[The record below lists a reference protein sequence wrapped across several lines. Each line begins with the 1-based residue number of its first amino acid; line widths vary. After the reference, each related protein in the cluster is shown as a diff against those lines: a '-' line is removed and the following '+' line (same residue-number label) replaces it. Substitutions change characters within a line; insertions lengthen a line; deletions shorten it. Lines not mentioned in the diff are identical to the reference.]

1 MLLWSGELVSAIG
14 SGLTSFGL
22 GVYGKVNK
30 MDIAKLL
37 LNPARLRILQYIEL
51 HGETTASDV
60 CQSIKDIPKATVY
73 RHTKLLQEDGLL
85 CVVKENRVRGA
96 MEKIYTV
103 NRELF
108 INDADNMSHL
118 AAGYFLG
125 LLSDIERY
133 LKNRDFDVKKD
144 MIFFNSAV
152 LNVTD
157 EEYRQML
164 DKIAS
169 VLREYVELIENRKVR
184 KLSMISSF
192 PTD

>member
-1 MLLWSGELVSAIG
+1 
-14 SGLTSFGL
+14 
-22 GVYGKVNK
+22 

-51 HGETTASDV
+51 HGEATASDV

-73 RHTKLLQEDGLL
+73 RHTKLLEEDGLL
-85 CVVKENRVRGA
+85 RVVKENRVRGA

-103 NRELF
+103 NRKLF

-125 LLSDIERY
+125 LLSDIELY

-157 EEYRQML
+157 DEYRQML

-169 VLREYVELIENRKVR
+169 VLREYMELQPIENRKVR

>member
-1 MLLWSGELVSAIG
+1 
-14 SGLTSFGL
+14 
-22 GVYGKVNK
+22 
-30 MDIAKLL
+30 MDISKLL

-51 HGETTASDV
+51 HGEATTSDV

-73 RHTKLLQEDGLL
+73 RHTKLLEDDGLL
-85 CVVKENRVRGA
+85 RVVKENRVRGA
-96 MEKIYTV
+96 MEKVYTV
-103 NRELF
+103 NRESL

-125 LLSDIERY
+125 LLGDIERY
-133 LKNRDFDVKKD
+133 LKNRDVDVKRD

-157 EEYRQML
+157 DEYRQML

-169 VLREYVELIENRKVR
+169 VLKEYLALQPTENRKAR
-184 KLSMISSF
+184 EFSMVSSF
-192 PTD
+192 PTE

>member
-1 MLLWSGELVSAIG
+1 
-14 SGLTSFGL
+14 
-22 GVYGKVNK
+22 
-30 MDIAKLL
+30 
-37 LNPARLRILQYIEL
+37 
-51 HGETTASDV
+51 
-60 CQSIKDIPKATVY
+60 
-73 RHTKLLQEDGLL
+73 
-85 CVVKENRVRGA
+85 
-96 MEKIYTV
+96 
-103 NRELF
+103 
-108 INDADNMSHL
+108 MSHL

-133 LKNRDFDVKKD
+133 LKNRDFDVKRHD
-144 MIFFNSAV
+144 LFNSAV